1 MYIKVYV
8 TEPEKE
14 TLSKLAEKKSTSLS
28 QLVYSRLL
36 PLLHDELADMAA
48 FDSLETTPNA
58 ALGKTYTLH
67 LTGAEYALLQK
78 QAGGTPLSVYIR
90 YLIFRN
96 HSPAVVEIA
105 SDDIAALTLKVS
117 AYLEQLRN
125 FTAALYIRNELYDA
139 DRNRLME
146 IASGTEKALRQT
158 ATYTKANRASIR
170 ASGVRWLKKELRRIL
185 KEKGIS

>member
-14 TLSKLAEKKSTSLS
+14 TLSKLAEQKHTSLS
-28 QLVYSRLL
+28 QLIYSRLL

-48 FDSLETTPNA
+48 LGSLEQEPDA
-58 ALGKTYTLH
+58 ALNKTHTLH
-67 LTGAEYALLQK
+67 LTDAEYALLQK

-96 HSPAVVEIA
+96 RSPALVEIS

-117 AYLEQLRN
+117 AYLEHLRN
-125 FTAALYIRNELYDA
+125 FTAALYIRNELCEA
-139 DRNRLME
+139 DRNRLMG
-146 IASGTEKALRQT
+146 IAADTEKALRQT
-158 ATYTKANRASIR
+158 AAYTRANRASIR

-185 KEKGIS
+185 AERGLA